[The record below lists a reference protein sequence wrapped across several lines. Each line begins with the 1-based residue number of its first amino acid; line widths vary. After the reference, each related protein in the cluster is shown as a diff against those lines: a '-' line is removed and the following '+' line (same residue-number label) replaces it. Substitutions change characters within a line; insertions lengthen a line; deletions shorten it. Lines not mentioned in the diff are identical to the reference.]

1 MAEDNDKRERGR
13 PTPYKAEYCEIA
25 ENMALLGLNDEEM
38 AKVLS
43 IATSTFYKWQHDHPE
58 FSEAITRGKVPADG
72 IIAKALFKRAM
83 GMTISEDALTRDG
96 EVVSLRKELPP
107 DTAAAKHWL
116 GNRQREKWASNG
128 DTNITTTEPL
138 IIIRTEGK
146 DD

>member
-1 MAEDNDKRERGR
+1 MAKESDKREVGR
-13 PTPYKAEYCEIA
+13 PSVYKEEYCEMA
-25 ENMALLGLNDEEM
+25 ENMSLLGLNDEEM

-43 IATSTFYKWQHDHPE
+43 IATSTFYKWQKDYPK

-72 IIAKALFKRAM
+72 IIAKALFRRAM
-83 GMTISEDALTRDG
+83 GMTITEDALTRDDD
-96 EVVSLRKELPP
+96 VVSLKKELPP

-138 IIIRTEGK
+138 IIIRTVKSE
-146 DD
+146 